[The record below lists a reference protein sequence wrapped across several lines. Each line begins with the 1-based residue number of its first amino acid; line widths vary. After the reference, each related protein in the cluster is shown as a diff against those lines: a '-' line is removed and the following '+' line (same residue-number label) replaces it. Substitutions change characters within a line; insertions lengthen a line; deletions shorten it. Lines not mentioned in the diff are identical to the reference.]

1 MQDTTPPPRRLQ
13 WTPELVERFWT
24 GMAGTRLT
32 EMSFSKQAGRSLVLA
47 IEHLLPEDGT
57 ILDFGA
63 GDGHLIRLLCERGQ
77 RAAAYEPS
85 SGRASNLEAR
95 LRDCPGFAGTR
106 GPDTGEC
113 FDMVIMAEVI
123 EHILDEDFEPTL
135 SRLARLVRPAGV
147 LVVTT
152 PNNED
157 LELAMAYCPV
167 SNLLFHRWQHVRSF
181 TAESLAT
188 ALSLAGFDEIV
199 THRVEFND
207 ALYVPSDPLWGGA
220 AAGVPLPWHLSEIRA
235 NRPATAGS
243 ESNLLYIGVRRE

>member
-1 MQDTTPPPRRLQ
+1 MTETTLPPQRLR

-47 IEHLLPEDGT
+47 IEHLLPHAGT

-63 GDGHLIRLLCERGQ
+63 GDGYLIRLLCERGQ
-77 RAAAYEPS
+77 RVAAYEPS
-85 SGRASNLEAR
+85 SGRAANLQAR
-95 LRDCPGFAGTR
+95 LQDCPGFAGIR
-106 GPDTGEC
+106 GPDTGET

-123 EHILDEDFEPTL
+123 EHILDEEYEATL
-135 SRLARLVRPAGV
+135 SRLAALVRPAGL
-147 LVVTT
+147 LVITT

-157 LELAMAYCPV
+157 LERAMAYCPV

-181 TAESLAT
+181 TAESLASS
-188 ALSLAGFDEIV
+188 LSKAGFDEIV
-199 THRVEFND
+199 THRIEFND
-207 ALYVPSDPLWGGA
+207 ALYVPSDPMWGGA
-220 AAGVPLPWHLSEIRA
+220 PDGTPLPWHLSEIRA

-243 ESNLLYIGVRRE
+243 EANLLYIGVRRE